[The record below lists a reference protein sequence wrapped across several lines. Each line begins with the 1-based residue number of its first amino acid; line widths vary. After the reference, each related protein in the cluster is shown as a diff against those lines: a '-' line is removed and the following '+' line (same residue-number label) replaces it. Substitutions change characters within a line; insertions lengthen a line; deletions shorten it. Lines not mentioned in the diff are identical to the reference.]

1 MLSLSRCLWVPRLG
15 HRGTRLI
22 STGNSLGSSV
32 AHDAIKDIALN
43 RNQWA
48 THGISSERYPTARD
62 RICPRFDRSHDPE
75 VRPDRTLLR
84 TRPLTRRHS
93 SGHESRA
100 MKTVLYC
107 RVGLKAIEFEKGKP
121 AIAVSSLD
129 KRPPVID
136 TLRTAI
142 RNGELDQQFT
152 EASKQARKSTKV
164 QAGSV
169 TRNAGSC
176 GLALLPALPYATR
189 SDGETSLTVLISF
202 IAREAVHFGQCQM

>member
-1 MLSLSRCLWVPRLG
+1 
-15 HRGTRLI
+15 
-22 STGNSLGSSV
+22 
-32 AHDAIKDIALN
+32 
-43 RNQWA
+43 
-48 THGISSERYPTARD
+48 
-62 RICPRFDRSHDPE
+62 
-75 VRPDRTLLR
+75 
-84 TRPLTRRHS
+84 
-93 SGHESRA
+93 

-152 EASKQARKSTKV
+152 EASKHNPTKV